1 MWLVDQLYT
10 KTELKG
16 WKISKVIIHNN
27 DFTPENES
35 ESVHKI
41 DPELKSGL
49 ILQTFWS
56 YIFDKANN

>member
-1 MWLVDQLYT
+1 MM
-10 KTELKG
+10 
-16 WKISKVIIHNN
+16 IIHNN
-27 DFTPENES
+27 HFTPENET

-56 YIFDKANN
+56 YIFDKAFKIMLPLI